1 MIQFDINGC
10 CENMGPGLCVGILLW
25 ISGIRYVYGFI
36 QIGSFQAQTTEGGEF
51 TFMCSVSQAS
61 FVRWYRE
68 AKLVLGTR
76 PDENNC
82 FADLPKTYGASNN
95 DFEAYISGRY
105 DADCNSTH
113 HRLTLRNISSEDAD
127 TVWWCEDYADSAS
140 SNVTIDLK
148 IETGST
154 PLVMT
159 ESTAATL
166 SVSVSST
173 TPTARTSS
181 TPTTPSVYPTTAT
194 KPDEPTADN
203 TIYIVVAAA
212 VGAGACVI
220 ITILVCWC
228 RYKRKKGKKSDEN
241 ADTAVDNPVYNA
253 LGPMVQ
259 DDSNYMTLKPQAESV
274 VNKDINVDIE
284 THTQPG
290 NTPDYMEL
298 KPRSESGISADSAY
312 MDLTPERQPRIS
324 ADNDY
329 MKLQPGTD
337 TDSHYMS
344 FKPKTHP

>member
-1 MIQFDINGC
+1 MRQFDINGC
-10 CENMGPGLCVGILLW
+10 RENMDPGLCVGILLW
-25 ISGIRYVYGFI
+25 ISGIRYVYAFT
-36 QIGSFQAQTTEGGEF
+36 QIGSFQEQTTKGGEF
-51 TFMCSVSQAS
+51 TFVCSVSQAS

-82 FADLPKTYGASNN
+82 FTDLPKTDGASNN
-95 DFEAYISGRY
+95 AFEAYISGRY

-148 IETGST
+148 IQIGST
-154 PLVMT
+154 SST
-159 ESTAATL
+159 ESTTATS
-166 SVSVSST
+166 SVSVISA
-173 TPTARTSS
+173 TPTAPTSS
-181 TPTTPSVYPTTAT
+181 SPTTPSVSPTTT
-194 KPDEPTADN
+194 GPDEPTAGN
-203 TIYIVVAAA
+203 TVYIVVAAA
-212 VGAGACVI
+212 VGAGAGACVI

-228 RYKRKKGKKSDEN
+228 RYKRKKGKK
-241 ADTAVDNPVYNA
+241 ADANRAVDDPVYNS
-253 LGPMVQ
+253 LGPMVPE
-259 DDSNYMTLKPQAESV
+259 DSNYMTLKPQGESV

-290 NTPDYMEL
+290 NTSDYMEL
-298 KPRSESGISADSAY
+298 KPRSESGIGADSAY
-312 MDLTPERQPRIS
+312 MDLTPERQPSIS